1 MALHDLTPKLH
12 RVRLLAWRHVSLG
25 GETDPILYTLVRV
38 RSHLRLGQ
46 PREAE
51 RLLDV
56 LLARLQQGDT
66 ASGDIASMVRRDSAA

>member
-12 RVRLLAWRHVSLG
+12 RVRLLAWRHVSLEA
-25 GETDPILYTLVRV
+25 ETEPILRMLVRV
-38 RSHLRLGQ
+38 RDHLKQEQ
-46 PREAE
+46 PGEAE

-56 LLARLQQGDT
+56 LLARLQQGDA

>member
-1 MALHDLTPKLH
+1 MAPHDLTPKLH

-25 GETDPILYTLVRV
+25 AETEPILRILVRV
-38 RSHLRLGQ
+38 RDHLRLEQ

-56 LLARLQQGDT
+56 LLARLQRGDV
-66 ASGDIASMVRRDSAA
+66 ASAVRRDSAA